1 MKILQTEIA
10 LKLNSLFTVME
21 RDESFFTSP
30 LHYHPEYELVFI
42 RESSGK
48 RIIGNLIQ
56 EFDAGDMVLIG
67 PNLPHIWMNDDAFI
81 SGNTHLRARAIVTYF
96 HPSLFEC
103 GLFSLDE
110 SQQIFQLLHKSR
122 SGLSILPGT
131 RELIADKLDQ
141 LLVKKGFEKILCFL
155 DILHHL
161 SLSAHLRPI
170 NNEEYHQPERKS
182 EKDRLCD
189 VYRYVNEN
197 FRSDI
202 QLKDV
207 ASLTNLTPQSF
218 CRLFKK
224 RNKIHF
230 VEYLNQVR
238 ISNACRLLLD
248 SDWTISE
255 IAYNC
260 GYKTIS
266 NFNKLFKETT
276 GHSPKKY
283 REQASAQA
291 LLLGQPMV

>member
-1 MKILQTEIA
+1 MKIIQTEIA

-21 RDESFFTSP
+21 REESYFNSP
-30 LHYHPEYELVFI
+30 LHFHPEYELVYI

-48 RIIGNLIQ
+48 RIIGNLI
-56 EFDAGDMVLIG
+56 EKFEPGDMVLIG
-67 PNLPHIWMNDDAFI
+67 PNLPHIWMNDDI
-81 SGNTHLRARAIVTYF
+81 YMQGHTDIRARAIVIYF
-96 HPSLFEC
+96 HSSLFDS
-103 GLFSLDE
+103 GLFSLAE
-110 SQQIFQLLHKSR
+110 ANQINHLLKVSS
-122 SGLSILPGT
+122 SGLAIQKET
-131 RELIADKLDQ
+131 RHLIAQKMER
-141 LLVKKGFEKILCFL
+141 LLQVQGFEKIMGLL
-155 DILHHL
+155 EILHLL
-161 SLSAHLRPI
+161 SISRDIIPI
-170 NNEEYHQPERKS
+170 NSEELHNRS
-182 EKDRLCD
+182 NTEKDRLCD

-197 FRSDI
+197 FRTDI

-207 ASLTNLTPQSF
+207 ARLTNLTPQSF

-238 ISNACRLLLD
+238 ISSACRLLLD

-283 REQASAQA
+283 REQASVSIH
-291 LLLGQPMV
+291 LKEEEV

>member
-10 LKLNSLFTVME
+10 IKLNSLFTVVE
-21 RDESFFTSP
+21 RDESFFSSP
-30 LHYHPEYELVFI
+30 LHVHPEYELVYVK
-42 RESSGK
+42 ESSGK
-48 RIIGNLIQ
+48 RIVGNLI
-56 EFDAGDMVLIG
+56 ETFAPGDMVLIG
-67 PNLPHIWMNDDAFI
+67 PNLPHIWMNDDEFV
-81 SGNTHLRARAIVTYF
+81 SGKTSQRARAIIVYF
-96 HPSLFEC
+96 HPCLFES
-103 GLFSLDE
+103 GIFSLAEAGKIND
-110 SQQIFQLLHKSR
+110 LLKKSK
-122 SGLSILPGT
+122 SGIYIQHNT
-131 RELIADKLDQ
+131 RKLIASKMEN
-141 LLVKKGFEKILCFL
+141 LLNASGFEKVLGL
-155 DILHHL
+155 LEILHLL
-161 SLSAHLRPI
+161 SSSSDIEHI
-170 NNEEYHQPERKS
+170 NSEELMHHES
-182 EKDRLCD
+182 VTEKDRLCD

-207 ASLTNLTPQSF
+207 AKLTNLTPQSF

-283 REQASAQA
+283 REHSHTYSGA
-291 LLLGQPMV
+291 VKVH